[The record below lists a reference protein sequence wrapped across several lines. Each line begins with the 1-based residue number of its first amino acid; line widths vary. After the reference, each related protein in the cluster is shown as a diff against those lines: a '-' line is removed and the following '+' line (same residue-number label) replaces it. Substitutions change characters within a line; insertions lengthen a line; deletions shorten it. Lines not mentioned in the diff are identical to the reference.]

1 MDTFPRTVG
10 GIPRMRGALSADSRS
25 LISTPELEVSM
36 FLIPVQPAPRA
47 SAGSPPSLSRAK
59 PGFHRMQGLFHS
71 LLMSGLRLCHP
82 LPHHAGAAELAQRL
96 QKTEVGGGW
105 SQYRDSGCRQMSRAP
120 SGFMDHPP
128 RPQEATES

>member
-1 MDTFPRTVG
+1 
-10 GIPRMRGALSADSRS
+10 
-25 LISTPELEVSM
+25 M
-36 FLIPVQPAPRA
+36 FLIPVQPALWP
-47 SAGSPPSLSRAK
+47 SAGSPPSLSRAS
-59 PGFHRMQGLFHS
+59 PDFHRMQGLFHS

-120 SGFMDHPP
+120 SGLMDHPP
-128 RPQEATES
+128 HPQEATES